1 MLSNYVQGGV
11 TPIGAVSRPDTAVK
25 KINSQTV
32 KALLGE
38 VHDQAVGPR
47 GVAEILRMRN

>member
-1 MLSNYVQGGV
+1 MSKGV
-11 TPIGAVSRPDTAVK
+11 TPIGAVSRAATAVK

-38 VHDQAVGPR
+38 VHAMIKLWGPR

>member
-1 MLSNYVQGGV
+1 MSKGV
-11 TPIGAVSRPDTAVK
+11 TPIGAVSRAATAVK

-38 VHDQAVGPR
+38 VHDQAVGAKRR
-47 GVAEILRMRN
+47 GRDFAHVQWVNS